1 MALSSIRR
9 AALVTLDLQ
18 PLICSFMDDGTREA
32 LVSRVNTTMAQAR
45 ARNVPIAH
53 VRVAFQP
60 GHPEIHESHPIM
72 GPAKQG
78 NVLVDGTPEAALLPE
93 LERDPSEPVFTK
105 VRVNA
110 FTTTGLASW
119 VSAHQTTELVMC
131 GVATGLV
138 VLKTA
143 VHAIDQDL
151 EVTVLSDLCVDA
163 NQARHD
169 ACMDAVFPTL
179 ARVMPSDEWLATLD
193 GSPQKTAAG
202 ALRGLL

>member
-1 MALSSIRR
+1 MSTSWSSCYAI
-9 AALVTLDLQ
+9 LLYKFYICTL
-18 PLICSFMDDGTREA
+18 GYTY
-32 LVSRVNTTMAQAR
+32 
-45 ARNVPIAH
+45 
-53 VRVAFQP
+53 
-60 GHPEIHESHPIM
+60 
-72 GPAKQG
+72 
-78 NVLVDGTPEAALLPE
+78 
-93 LERDPSEPVFTK
+93 
-105 VRVNA
+105 
-110 FTTTGLASW
+110 SW
-119 VSAHQTTELVMC
+119 YHTYQTTELVMC

-163 NQARHD
+163 DQARHD

-179 ARVMPSDEWLATLD
+179 ARVLPSDEWLATL

>member
-1 MALSSIRR
+1 MGRLS
-9 AALVTLDLQ
+9 
-18 PLICSFMDDGTREA
+18 LIST
-32 LVSRVNTTMAQAR
+32 Q
-45 ARNVPIAH
+45 
-53 VRVAFQP
+53 
-60 GHPEIHESHPIM
+60 
-72 GPAKQG
+72 
-78 NVLVDGTPEAALLPE
+78 
-93 LERDPSEPVFTK
+93 
-105 VRVNA
+105 A

-163 NQARHD
+163 DQRRHE
-169 ACMDAVFPTL
+169 ACMDAVLPTL
-179 ARVMPSDEWLATLD
+179 ARVLPSDEWLATLD
-193 GSPQKTAAG
+193 SPPKTAAG

>member
-1 MALSSIRR
+1 MALSTVRR
-9 AALVTLDLQ
+9 AAFVTLDLQ
-18 PLICSFMDDGTREA
+18 PLICSFMDDGQRDA
-32 LVSRVNTTMAQAR
+32 LVSRVN
-45 ARNVPIAH
+45 
-53 VRVAFQP
+53 
-60 GHPEIHESHPIM
+60 
-72 GPAKQG
+72 
-78 NVLVDGTPEAALLPE
+78 
-93 LERDPSEPVFTK
+93 
-105 VRVNA
+105 NA

-119 VSAHQTTELVMC
+119 VSAHQTTEMVVC

-151 EVTVLSDLCVDA
+151 EVTVLSDLCADLD
-163 NQARHD
+163 QRRHD

-179 ARVMPSDEWLATLD
+179 ARVMPSDEWLAALGRPGGGGGPD

>member
-1 MALSSIRR
+1 MYFF
-9 AALVTLDLQ
+9 V
-18 PLICSFMDDGTREA
+18 
-32 LVSRVNTTMAQAR
+32 
-45 ARNVPIAH
+45 
-53 VRVAFQP
+53 
-60 GHPEIHESHPIM
+60 
-72 GPAKQG
+72 
-78 NVLVDGTPEAALLPE
+78 
-93 LERDPSEPVFTK
+93 TK

-163 NQARHD
+163 DQARHD
-169 ACMDAVFPTL
+169 ACMDAVLPTL
-179 ARVMPSDEWLATLD
+179 ARVMPSDEWLATL
-193 GSPQKTAAG
+193 
-202 ALRGLL
+202 

>member
-1 MALSSIRR
+1 M
-9 AALVTLDLQ
+9 
-18 PLICSFMDDGTREA
+18 
-32 LVSRVNTTMAQAR
+32 
-45 ARNVPIAH
+45 
-53 VRVAFQP
+53 
-60 GHPEIHESHPIM
+60 
-72 GPAKQG
+72 
-78 NVLVDGTPEAALLPE
+78 
-93 LERDPSEPVFTK
+93 FTK

-151 EVTVLSDLCVDA
+151 EVTVLSDLCADLD
-163 NQARHD
+163 QRRHD

-179 ARVMPSDEWLATLD
+179 ARVMPSDEWLAALGRPGGGGGPG

>member
-1 MALSSIRR
+1 
-9 AALVTLDLQ
+9 
-18 PLICSFMDDGTREA
+18 MDDGQRDA
-32 LVSRVNTTMAQAR
+32 LVSRVNKTIAKAR
-45 ARNVPIAH
+45 ANSVPIAH

-163 NQARHD
+163 NQERHD
-169 ACMDAVFPTL
+169 ACMDAVLPTL
-179 ARVMPSDEWLATLD
+179 ARVLPSDEWLATL

>member
-1 MALSSIRR
+1 
-9 AALVTLDLQ
+9 
-18 PLICSFMDDGTREA
+18 
-32 LVSRVNTTMAQAR
+32 
-45 ARNVPIAH
+45 
-53 VRVAFQP
+53 
-60 GHPEIHESHPIM
+60 M

-93 LERDPSEPVFTK
+93 LARDPSEPVFTK

-163 NQARHD
+163 NQERHD

-179 ARVMPSDEWLATLD
+179 ARVMPSDEWLAALGRPGGGGGPD

>member
-1 MALSSIRR
+1 MGRLSFISP
-9 AALVTLDLQ
+9 Q
-18 PLICSFMDDGTREA
+18 
-32 LVSRVNTTMAQAR
+32 
-45 ARNVPIAH
+45 
-53 VRVAFQP
+53 
-60 GHPEIHESHPIM
+60 
-72 GPAKQG
+72 
-78 NVLVDGTPEAALLPE
+78 
-93 LERDPSEPVFTK
+93 
-105 VRVNA
+105 A

-163 NQARHD
+163 DQARHE
-169 ACMDAVFPTL
+169 ACMDAVLPTL
-179 ARVMPSDEWLATLD
+179 ARVMPSDEWLATLGSGPD
-193 GSPQKTAAG
+193 GSTQKTAAG